1 MAHDFRRTAVR
12 NLERAG
18 VSPFIRRDAM
28 LGHRTESIYNRS
40 TEYESA
46 SETQQALLGGDLGNS
61 VRGHS
66 SPRLYLC
73 LRRQAGSS
81 EDSRQGAE
89 AFIRYG
95 QKNQTKSGRQ
105 GRCGE
110 QTAQRRSPV
119 EPVHHG
125 DRH

>member
-61 VRGHS
+61 VRGT
-66 SPRLYLC
+66 LL
-73 LRRQAGSS
+73 
-81 EDSRQGAE
+81 AE
-89 AFIRYG
+89 ALSMSATPSRIV
-95 QKNQTKSGRQ
+95 
-105 GRCGE
+105 
-110 QTAQRRSPV
+110 RR
-119 EPVHHG
+119 
-125 DRH
+125 